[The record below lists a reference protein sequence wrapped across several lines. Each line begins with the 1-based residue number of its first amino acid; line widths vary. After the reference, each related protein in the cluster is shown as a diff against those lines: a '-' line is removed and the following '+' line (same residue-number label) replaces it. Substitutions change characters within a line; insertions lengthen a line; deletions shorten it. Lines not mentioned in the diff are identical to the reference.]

1 MSILMSKHCIY
12 EAQGSEQIVELY
24 YNAQT
29 LTYIVKIHLFLKEES
44 INMLLIIAW
53 IIVDQYKTT
62 WSSKD
67 SLYL

>member
-44 INMLLIIAW
+44 INMLLIIA
-53 IIVDQYKTT
+53 
-62 WSSKD
+62 
-67 SLYL
+67 